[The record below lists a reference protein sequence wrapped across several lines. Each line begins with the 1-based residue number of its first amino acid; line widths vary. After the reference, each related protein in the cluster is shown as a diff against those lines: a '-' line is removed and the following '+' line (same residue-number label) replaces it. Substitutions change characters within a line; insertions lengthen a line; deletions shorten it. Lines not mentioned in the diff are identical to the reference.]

1 MYTDAQ
7 LINNLVES
15 SWQVFVCIVAHLDR
29 DINTCADEILLK
41 MSDVLSFFEIGSH
54 TETST
59 PFDRAVSELVP
70 LQYLDSI
77 IPWFVSSGRRLD
89 RPKIKKDFVDL
100 SSKFTRYT
108 TRSKGATII
117 TLEDE
122 AVQRLFFLHKKVSFV
137 SKVFEGEL

>member
-1 MYTDAQ
+1 MR
-7 LINNLVES
+7 V
-15 SWQVFVCIVAHLDR
+15 
-29 DINTCADEILLK
+29 
-41 MSDVLSFFEIGSH
+41 VLSFFEIGSQEANNN
-54 TETST
+54 TKTST

-70 LQYLDSI
+70 LQYL
-77 IPWFVSSGRRLD
+77 PWFVSSGMRLD

-100 SSKFTRYT
+100 SRKFTRYT

-137 SKVFEGEL
+137 SKVFEAEL